1 MLPSSPG
8 QPTPGRSNRA
18 RLTRRGV
25 LGAAAVL
32 ASAGIADSIRQSG
45 HDTLNPLRRSA
56 QRRANRA
63 ISAADHSP
71 ESTVS
76 SVAPH
81 PSNPTAQA
89 TTPTAH
95 PTHPAAQHSSNPGSH
110 RATTGHAAQPTD
122 HRANGR
128 PNQAAERVALP
139 AATLRVR
146 DRPIYNVSELVP
158 NAPKHA
164 IALTI
169 DDGPDPHYTPKVLR
183 LLDRYRMQASF
194 CVVGVH
200 AEAYPK
206 LIRDIARAGHVIV
219 NHTYTHVEPFN
230 RQTERRI
237 VDEITR
243 TQRTIERAARVTP
256 HLFRAPGG
264 EWSPFIFRAVAT
276 YDLLPLDWDV
286 DPADWARP
294 GTRRIERRMLRA
306 RPNDIVLCHDGGG
319 NRAETVRALR
329 RVLPTWKRRGYIT
342 VPLVPPSNVLAP
354 PPPSGSPSPTGSSS
368 PSTSSSPSPT
378 PTPSSSPPSASP

>member
-1 MLPSSPG
+1 MLPSSAG

-32 ASAGIADSIRQSG
+32 ATAGVADSIRQSG
-45 HDTLNPLRRSA
+45 HNTLNPLGRSA

-63 ISAADHSP
+63 ISAADHNP
-71 ESTVS
+71 QSTVS

-81 PSNPTAQA
+81 PSSLTARA
-89 TTPTAH
+89 SAPTAH
-95 PTHPAAQHSSNPGSH
+95 PTHPATQHPSSHSH
-110 RATTGHAAQPTD
+110 RATTGHAAQPSE
-122 HRANGR
+122 HRSGSR
-128 PNQAAERVALP
+128 PNRAAEQVALP
-139 AATLRVR
+139 AATIRVR

-158 NAPKHA
+158 DAPKHA

-206 LIRDIARAGHVIV
+206 LIRDIARAGHIIV

-243 TQRTIERAARVTP
+243 TQRAIERAARVTP

-264 EWSPFIFRAVAT
+264 EWSPFIFRAVAA

-329 RVLPTWKRRGYIT
+329 RVLPTWKHRGYVT
-342 VPLVPPSNVLAP
+342 VPLVPPSSVLAA
-354 PPPSGSPSPTGSSS
+354 PPSSSPSPTSTSS
-368 PSTSSSPSPT
+368 PSSSSSPSPT